1 VSSLSPRARGPNPGA
16 RLSDAPRALW
26 AVYAVM
32 ASLLVAYFISLI
44 VRAPDSSSVLV
55 DGWLVA
61 AFEVVASALCIARA
75 LGGRHGRAIPLTI
88 GLGVLSWSLGDTLL
102 TAQSAGGAAP
112 PVPSISDLFWLGFY
126 PMAYVG
132 LVLMMRRHI
141 KKLVP
146 ATWLDGAVAGL
157 GAAGVCACFAFNS
170 ILQSIGG
177 DASTATVAT
186 DLAYPIGDVLL
197 LLLAVGGTAILPGR
211 RNPQWLL
218 LAGAIGV
225 NAVGDTFNLFATS
238 GSESH
243 LGTIFNGIAWPTSI
257 LLISASMWL
266 RPGQTNPLAPQRTAG
281 FVLPGLG
288 ATAGLAIL
296 FFGTVHP
303 VSPVAIG
310 LATATLVTVGI
321 RLGLSVRRLRSL
333 TERRH
338 RQAITD
344 ELTGLGNRRHLFYL
358 LNAFFADHADPRT
371 PERHLSLLFV
381 DLDHFKEI
389 NDSFGHAAG
398 DELLRQL
405 GPRLSST
412 LRDSDVLVRVG
423 GDELAVVIMDTDADY
438 AASVAQRVMAKL
450 EEPFVLDAVSVRI
463 SASIGIASAPAD
475 AADSTALLRCADL
488 AMYRAKLVPSSFETY
503 RREIDDGGNRLRL
516 VEELREAVEAGGF
529 ELHYQPQ
536 VDLHSGEVSGVE
548 ALLRWPHP
556 RLGLVPPLDFLPLAE
571 EAGLMPSLT
580 AIVLDQALAQCA
592 AWHRAGRTLT
602 TSVNISVSNLLDPGF
617 IESVTDVL
625 ARHHLPAS
633 SLILEITETTII
645 RDFDACN
652 VVIAQLRDLGLGVSI
667 DDFGAGFTSLA
678 YLGRLAVSE
687 LKLDRSFINGLA
699 SGDKRRDLAL
709 VRATIDLGHA
719 LAMRVVAEGVEDA
732 EILSVLSTL
741 GCDLAQGY
749 FISRPMPAA
758 ELPLPEAR
766 MRLIPLEV
774 VAAAG

>member
-1 VSSLSPRARGPNPGA
+1 MGT
-16 RLSDAPRALW
+16 
-26 AVYAVM
+26 
-32 ASLLVAYFISLI
+32 LLVAYFVSLI
-44 VRAPDSSSVLV
+44 IRGPDQSSDLV

-61 AFEVVASALCIARA
+61 AFEIVASVLCIARA
-75 LGGRHGRAIPLTI
+75 FGSRQGRAVPLTL
-88 GLGVLSWSLGDTLL
+88 GLGVLSWSIGDLFL
-102 TAQSAGGAAP
+102 TIQSAGGGSP
-112 PVPSISDLFWLGFY
+112 PIPSISDLFWVLFY
-126 PMAYVG
+126 PIVYVA
-132 LVLMMRRHI
+132 LVLLMRRHI

-157 GAAGVCACFAFNS
+157 GAAGVCACFAFNT

-177 DASTATVAT
+177 DASAVTVAT

-197 LLLAVGGTAILPGR
+197 LILAVGGTALISGR

-218 LAGAIGV
+218 LAGAIGI
-225 NAVGDTFNLFATS
+225 NTVGDTFNLFETS
-238 GSESH
+238 GSSSH
-243 LGTIFNGIAWPTSI
+243 LGSIFNGIAWPASI
-257 LLISASMWL
+257 LLISMSMWL
-266 RPGQTNPLAPQRTAG
+266 RAGHANPLAPQRTGG
-281 FVLPGLG
+281 FALPGLG

-296 FFGTVHP
+296 FFGTLHRVT
-303 VSPVAIG
+303 PVAIG

-321 RLGLSVRRLRSL
+321 RLGLSVRRLRLL
-333 TERRH
+333 TEKRH

-344 ELTGLGNRRHLFYL
+344 ELTGLSNRRHLFYL

-371 PERHLSLLFV
+371 PGRHLSLLFV

-389 NDSFGHAAG
+389 NDSFGHSAG

-405 GPRLSST
+405 GPRLTSS

-438 AASVAQRVMAKL
+438 AASVAQRLMAKL
-450 EEPFVLDAVSVRI
+450 EEPFMLDAVSVRI

-475 AADSTALLRCADL
+475 ATDSTALLRCADL

-503 RREIDDGGNRLRL
+503 RRDIDDGGNRLRL
-516 VEELREAVEAGGF
+516 VEELRDAVHAGRF

-536 VDLHSGEVSGVE
+536 VNLHSGDVSGVE

-580 AIVLDQALAQCA
+580 AIVLDKALTQCA
-592 AWHRAGRTLT
+592 AWHGAGRPLT
-602 TSVNISVSNLLDPGF
+602 MAVNISVTNLLDPGF
-617 IESVTDVL
+617 IESVTELL

-645 RDFDACN
+645 RDFGACTL
-652 VVIAQLRDLGLGVSI
+652 VIAQLRDLGIGVSI

-678 YLGRLAVSE
+678 YLGRLAVDE
-687 LKLDRSFINGLA
+687 LKLDRTFIRGLG
-699 SGDKRRDLAL
+699 SGDKGRDLAL
-709 VRATIDLGHA
+709 VRATIELGHA
-719 LAMRVVAEGVEDA
+719 LQMRVVAEGIEDGDTLA
-732 EILSVLSTL
+732 ALAGL
-741 GCDLAQGY
+741 GCDVAQGY
-749 FISRPMPAA
+749 FISRPMPANDLV
-758 ELPLPEAR
+758 LPAAR
-766 MRLIPLEV
+766 IRV
-774 VAAAG
+774 VPIAVVTAAG

>member
-1 VSSLSPRARGPNPGA
+1 MGT
-16 RLSDAPRALW
+16 
-26 AVYAVM
+26 
-32 ASLLVAYFISLI
+32 LLVAYFVSLI
-44 VRAPDSSSVLV
+44 IRGPDDSSELV

-61 AFEVVASALCIARA
+61 AFEIVASVLCMARA
-75 LGGRHGRAIPLTI
+75 FGSRHGRAVPLTLGI
-88 GLGVLSWSLGDTLL
+88 GVLSWSVGDLFL
-102 TAQSAGGAAP
+102 TIQSTGGGSP
-112 PVPSISDLFWLGFY
+112 PIPSISDLFWVLFY
-126 PMAYVG
+126 PIVYVA
-132 LVLMMRRHI
+132 LVLLMRRHI
-141 KKLVP
+141 QKLVP

-157 GAAGVCACFAFNS
+157 GAAGVCACFAFNT
-170 ILQSIGG
+170 ILQSVGG
-177 DASTATVAT
+177 DASAVTVAT

-197 LLLAVGGTAILPGR
+197 LILAVGGTAIISSGR
-211 RNPQWLL
+211 RNPQWML
-218 LAGAIGV
+218 LAGAIGI

-238 GSESH
+238 GSSSH
-243 LGTIFNGIAWPTSI
+243 LGSIFNGIAWPTSI
-257 LLISASMWL
+257 LLISMSMWL
-266 RPGQTNPLAPQRTAG
+266 RPGHSNPLAAQRTAG

-296 FFGTVHP
+296 FFGTLHRVT
-303 VSPVAIG
+303 PVAIG

-333 TERRH
+333 TEKRH

-344 ELTGLGNRRHLFYL
+344 ELTGLSNRRHLFYL

-389 NDSFGHAAG
+389 NDSFGHSAG

-405 GPRLSST
+405 GPRLTSS

-438 AASVAQRVMAKL
+438 ATSVAQRLMAKL

-475 AADSTALLRCADL
+475 ATDSTALLRCADL

-503 RREIDDGGNRLRL
+503 RRDIDDGGNRLRL
-516 VEELREAVEAGGF
+516 VEELRDAVHAGRF

-536 VDLHSGEVSGVE
+536 VNLHSGEVSGVE
-548 ALLRWPHP
+548 ALLRWPHS

-571 EAGLMPSLT
+571 EAGLMPALT
-580 AIVLDQALAQCA
+580 GIVLDKALAQCA
-592 AWHRAGRTLT
+592 AWHGAGRPLT
-602 TSVNISVSNLLDPGF
+602 MAVNISVTNLLDPGF
-617 IESVTDVL
+617 IESVIELL

-645 RDFDACN
+645 RDFGACKQ
-652 VVIAQLRDLGLGVSI
+652 VIAQLRDLGLGVSI

-678 YLGRLAVSE
+678 YLGRLAVDE
-687 LKLDRSFINGLA
+687 LKLDRTFIRGLGT
-699 SGDKRRDLAL
+699 GDKGRDLAL
-709 VRATIDLGHA
+709 VRATIELGHA
-719 LAMRVVAEGVEDA
+719 LEMRVVAEGIEDGDTLA
-732 EILSVLSTL
+732 VLAGL
-741 GCDLAQGY
+741 GCDVAQGY
-749 FISRPMPAA
+749 FISRPMPANDLV
-758 ELPLPEAR
+758 LPAAR
-766 MRLIPLEV
+766 IRVVPIAV

>member
-1 VSSLSPRARGPNPGA
+1 MGT
-16 RLSDAPRALW
+16 
-26 AVYAVM
+26 
-32 ASLLVAYFISLI
+32 LLVAYFVSLI
-44 VRAPDSSSVLV
+44 IRGPDDSSDLV

-61 AFEVVASALCIARA
+61 AFEIVASLLCIAGA
-75 LGGRHGRAIPLTI
+75 IGSRHGRAVPLTL
-88 GLGVLSWSLGDTLL
+88 GLGVLSWSVGDLFL
-102 TAQSAGGAAP
+102 TIQSTGGGSP
-112 PVPSISDLFWLGFY
+112 PIPSISDLFWVTFY
-126 PMAYVG
+126 PIVYVA
-132 LVLMMRRHI
+132 LVLLMRRHI

-157 GAAGVCACFAFNS
+157 GAAGVCACFAFNT

-177 DASTATVAT
+177 DASAVTVAT

-197 LLLAVGGTAILPGR
+197 LILAVGGTAIIPGR

-218 LAGAIGV
+218 LAGAIGI
-225 NAVGDTFNLFATS
+225 NTVGDTFNLFATS
-238 GSESH
+238 GSSSH
-243 LGTIFNGIAWPTSI
+243 VGSIFNGIAWPASI
-257 LLISASMWL
+257 LLISMSMWL
-266 RPGQTNPLAPQRTAG
+266 RPGHSNPLAAQRTAG

-296 FFGTVHP
+296 FFGTLHRVT
-303 VSPVAIG
+303 PVAIG

-333 TERRH
+333 TEKRH

-344 ELTGLGNRRHLFYL
+344 ELTGLSNRRHLFYL

-389 NDSFGHAAG
+389 NDSFGHSAG

-405 GPRLSST
+405 GPRLTSS

-438 AASVAQRVMAKL
+438 AASVAQRLMAKL

-475 AADSTALLRCADL
+475 ATDSAALLRCADL

-503 RREIDDGGNRLRL
+503 RRDIDDGGNRLRL
-516 VEELREAVEAGGF
+516 VEELRDAVHAGRF

-536 VDLHSGEVSGVE
+536 VNLHSGEVSGVE

-571 EAGLMPSLT
+571 EAGLMPFLT
-580 AIVLDQALAQCA
+580 GIVLDKALTQCA
-592 AWHRAGRTLT
+592 AWHGAGRPLT
-602 TSVNISVSNLLDPGF
+602 MAVNISVTNLLDPGF
-617 IESVTDVL
+617 IESVTELL
-625 ARHHLPAS
+625 AQHHLPAS

-645 RDFDACN
+645 RDFGACTL
-652 VVIAQLRDLGLGVSI
+652 VIGQLRDLGIGVSI

-678 YLGRLAVSE
+678 YLGRLAVDE
-687 LKLDRSFINGLA
+687 LKLDRTFIRGLG
-699 SGDKRRDLAL
+699 SGDKGRDLAL
-709 VRATIDLGHA
+709 VRATIELGHA
-719 LAMRVVAEGVEDA
+719 LQMRVVAEGIEDGDA
-732 EILSVLSTL
+732 LAVLAGL
-741 GCDLAQGY
+741 GCDVAQGY
-749 FISRPMPAA
+749 FISRPMPANDLV
-758 ELPLPEAR
+758 LPAPRIRVVPIA
-766 MRLIPLEV
+766 V